1 METILIYI
9 SKSIISTS
17 LLYLIYW
24 FFLRKDTNF
33 RLNRFYLISSVII
46 SFIIP
51 FLKFNINTSSVIGS
65 NSIMLDTIT
74 ISTGKISTV
83 YSSNSGLT
91 SILLSIYLTGVFI
104 FLCRFLFNIYQLY
117 RIIKRYNVSNR
128 EGFNIVFTDA
138 RLAPFSFFNWIFI
151 DRNLNSEDAERI
163 LKHELIHVRQ
173 KHSAD
178 VILMELLIIFQWFNP
193 IAWIYRHSIT
203 EVHEFLADE
212 GAVKKGIEIHVYQ
225 QLLLSMAMG
234 ISTSELSN
242 NFNYSLIKKRIFMMT
257 RKKSG
262 KYTSLKGFVAIPILA
277 LTIIIFACNK
287 ENIAENNTGLRDKNA
302 TSQAEKQTLNNSQT
316 KFKELDKQPEF
327 KGGNDAMVKYLI
339 SEVKYPVKAKTEGIQ
354 GKVIVSFDVTE
365 TGKIVN
371 AKVEQS
377 VNPELD
383 AEAIRVVSSMQDW
396 TPGEVAGKKVK
407 AKMNLPINFKLGDK

>member
-1 METILIYI
+1 MEAILIFL
-9 SKSIISTS
+9 SKSIISVS

-33 RLNRFYLISSVII
+33 RLNRFYLIASVFV

-51 FLKFNINTSSVIGS
+51 FLSINLNTSSS
-65 NSIMLDTIT
+65 NSNVSILLDTLT
-74 ISTGKISTV
+74 VTTRKINSV
-83 YSSNSGLT
+83 YSSYSSLT
-91 SILLSIYLTGVFI
+91 NILLAIYLTGVFI
-104 FLCRFLFNIYQLY
+104 FLCRFLFNLFQLY

-138 RLAPFSFFNWIFI
+138 RIAPFSFFKWIFI
-151 DRNLNSEDAERI
+151 DNSIRTDDAERI

-173 KHSAD
+173 KHSID
-178 VILMELLIIFQWFNP
+178 VIIMELLIVFQWFNP

-212 GAVKKGIEIHVYQ
+212 GAVKKGIEIHMYQ

-234 ISTSELSN
+234 VCTSELSN

-262 KYTSLKGFVAIPILA
+262 KYTSLKGFVAIPVLA

-287 ENIAENNTGLRDKNA
+287 ENVAESNIAMPDKNA
-302 TSQAEKQTLNNSQT
+302 KALTEQKTLNDSNT
-316 KFKELDKQPEF
+316 KEEFKEIGKQPEF
-327 KGGNDAMVKYLI
+327 KGGQEAMIKYLMN
-339 SEVKYPVKAKTEGIQ
+339 EVKYPVKAKNQGIQ
-354 GKVIVSFDVTE
+354 GSY
-365 TGKIVN
+365 
-371 AKVEQS
+371 
-377 VNPELD
+377 
-383 AEAIRVVSSMQDW
+383 
-396 TPGEVAGKKVK
+396 
-407 AKMNLPINFKLGDK
+407 

>member
-1 METILIYI
+1 MEAILIFL
-9 SKSIISTS
+9 SKSIISVS

-33 RLNRFYLISSVII
+33 RLNRFYLIASVFV

-51 FLKFNINTSSVIGS
+51 FLSINLNTSSS
-65 NSIMLDTIT
+65 NSNVSILLDTLT
-74 ISTGKISTV
+74 VTTRKINSV
-83 YSSNSGLT
+83 YSSYSSLT
-91 SILLSIYLTGVFI
+91 NILLAIYLTGVFI
-104 FLCRFLFNIYQLY
+104 FLCRFLFNLFQLY

-138 RLAPFSFFNWIFI
+138 RIAPFSFFKWIFI
-151 DRNLNSEDAERI
+151 DNSIRTDDAERI

-173 KHSAD
+173 KHSID
-178 VILMELLIIFQWFNP
+178 VIIMELLIVFQWFNP

-212 GAVKKGIEIHVYQ
+212 GAVKKGIEIHMYQ

-234 ISTSELSN
+234 VCTSELSN

-262 KYTSLKGFVAIPILA
+262 KYTSLKGFVAIPVLA

-287 ENIAENNTGLRDKNA
+287 ENVAESNIAMPDKNA
-302 TSQAEKQTLNNSQT
+302 KALTEQKTLNDSNT
-316 KFKELDKQPEF
+316 KEEFKEIGKQPEF
-327 KGGNDAMVKYLI
+327 KGGQEAMIKYLMN
-339 SEVKYPVKAKTEGIQ
+339 EVKYPVKAKNQGIQ
-354 GKVIVSFDVTE
+354 GKVFVSFDVTE
-365 TGKIVN
+365 TGKVTN
-371 AKVEQS
+371 VKVEKS
-377 VNPELD
+377 VNPDLD
-383 AEAIRVVSSMQDW
+383 AEALRVISSMPDW
-396 TPGEVAGKKVK
+396 NPGENDGTKVT
-407 AKMNLPINFKLGDK
+407 AKMSLPINFKLQ

>member
-9 SKSIISTS
+9 GKSIISTS
-17 LLYLIYW
+17 VLYLVYW

-33 RLNRFYLISSVII
+33 RLNRFYLISSVIV

-51 FLKFNINTSSVIGS
+51 LMSFNVNFSETNSNVSILLDSLTVTAGKLNSVYT
-65 NSIMLDTIT
+65 N
-74 ISTGKISTV
+74 
-83 YSSNSGLT
+83 NSGLT
-91 SILLSIYLTGVFI
+91 DILLSIYLTGVFI
-104 FLCRFLFNIYQLY
+104 FMCRFLFNLFQIF

-151 DRNLNSEDAERI
+151 DRNIQGEDAERI
-163 LKHELIHVRQ
+163 LKHELIHVSQ
-173 KHSAD
+173 KHSID

-212 GAVKKGIEIHVYQ
+212 GAVKKGIEIRMYQ

-262 KYTSLKGFVAIPILA
+262 KYTSLKGFVAIPVLA

-287 ENIAENNTGLRDKNA
+287 ENPTESNNVMPDKNA
-302 TSQAEKQTLNNSQT
+302 KALTESNT
-316 KFKELDKQPEF
+316 KEEFKEIEKQPEF
-327 KGGNDAMVKYLI
+327 VGGKEAMMKFLMN
-339 SEVKYPVKAKTEGIQ
+339 EVKYPAKAKNEGVQ
-354 GKVIVSFDVTE
+354 GKVIVSFDITE
-365 TGKIVN
+365 TGKIAN

-383 AEAIRVVSSMQDW
+383 SEALRVISSMPDW
-396 TPGEVAGKKVK
+396 TPGEDSGAKVTV
-407 AKMNLPINFKLGDK
+407 KMNLPINFKLQ